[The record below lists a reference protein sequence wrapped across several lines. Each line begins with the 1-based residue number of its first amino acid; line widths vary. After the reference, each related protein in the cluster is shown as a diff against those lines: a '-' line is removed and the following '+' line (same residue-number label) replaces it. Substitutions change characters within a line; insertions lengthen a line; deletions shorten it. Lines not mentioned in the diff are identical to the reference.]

1 MDYLKIITVINPLQ
15 ISGSVIANG
24 EVVNTF
30 DLSIPE
36 VDIKMPLD
44 ELREYLTRK
53 NLVLV
58 GIQNSNFR
66 NKFEYKIPVINENEY
81 KLHDILISTYSIDEA
96 DRSFSFFIEK
106 DLKKPG
112 FPEIVRILNITNG
125 CRIVQDNV
133 ITTNKIAFRIKN
145 PHLMEVIIHQ
155 NLSQIKDTDKQK
167 FHVRCEKGTIRLL
180 PADLVATEEYVQAV
194 EDALNEDL
202 NPDPRDAIDAL
213 IKVGRDYGFFW
224 PKEIKLGGEFQM
236 DEQTENIEELENL
249 KHYDNW
255 KVIKRSDLTSLYEL
269 LPERLITKIK
279 EAIGIKVLHRNNLSV
294 NMPKGHSILTQH
306 IPKSSGITTF
316 NGVKIFASVIV
327 LNEARPYRNSFA
339 IRIEYMDDENP
350 YLVIHRIGPAK
361 KSFNLFIPY
370 MLIGYK
376 EELPTE
382 KFSNALNYIYTI
394 RFLYNGNN
402 QIEHPNL
409 ENGYCTIGCPVLK
422 CRDNPGYNFGKS
434 KDAISFHFRRRYE
447 RNDTELCCESYN
459 IQDDQTTNEL
469 VFEVNCAVIE
479 KNTPDFEVIEPTE
492 QKWEYK
498 TYNLP
503 LFQGKNSRTFTGN
516 RWELFRH
523 PKTIFAS
530 IQYFDHPNHPHF
542 LNIHKKYPIAKS
554 LNVIPDN
561 LHSHIGYVIVD
572 SNAFAS
578 TNTCDISKPIINR
591 FGDLHVKKNVSN
603 DFFNQ
608 SNTKYVGTSTDQE
621 ENEKIKFSQFKNIE
635 SLQPIFNEDIINFF
649 KLNYGLIINSQTMF
663 VAVNPAFNI
672 FKKINPKINHNES
685 CDAKIISSKSMNET
699 FLLENDLDS
708 GSFWSLPSNLI
719 NIMMQSINLCNDS
732 SVNDIRLEI
741 KCQRIILNIE
751 KEAIQPTENIKI
763 AVNNALKS
771 QEPYQKLI
779 KVFNIYGYF
788 LSQEIILGEKL
799 YEMSYNSLNEIV
811 NDNEPFKIDL
821 SKLDK
826 LFTSLKTKYKLDAS
840 YLMSSCGEAVKKE
853 DTKKWIEDY
862 YKKSF
867 KTLQIIN
874 RDKLFPIYEIFEPQ
888 ICCEIES
895 ILGIKNENKI
905 LMTGIIQ
912 IIENTKYYHESFPV
926 RLNSSNYQ
934 IFANIV
940 RTNEQSNNAINEAFV
955 KIQSATKTGFL
966 AIIEN
971 FDKIRNI
978 EPVELQIMWMLTEL
992 PNEINYFSVHTRKL
1006 SILSMKHQEIE
1017 SEKSSILLD
1026 IKDDYPK
1033 TSRIALSFEFLLSQ
1047 DKSTDKENQ
1056 IKLNIDYGP
1065 LYNDISSDDIKYEN
1079 NESGS
1084 DDYSSNTS
1092 EESQERVVKYSL
1104 YSCIFVSDEES
1115 IKTDISTNGEKYIN
1129 MKTIGLSIG

>member
-1 MDYLKIITVINPLQ
+1 MEYLNTIDEIIPQ
-15 ISGSVIANG
+15 RISGSVIANG

-30 DLSIPE
+30 DLSIN
-36 VDIKMPLD
+36 DINIKMPLN
-44 ELREYLTRK
+44 ELREYLTRM

-81 KLHDILISTYSIDEA
+81 KLNDILVSTYSIDEP
-96 DRSFSFFIEK
+96 DSFSFFIEK
-106 DLKKPG
+106 DLIRPG

-125 CRIVQDNV
+125 CIIMQDNIV
-133 ITTNKIAFRIKN
+133 TTNKSAFYIKN

-155 NLSQIKDTDKQK
+155 NLEQIEDTGKTK

-180 PADLVATEEYVQAV
+180 PADLVATEEYVQAI
-194 EDALNEDL
+194 EDALDKDL
-202 NPDPRDAIDAL
+202 NPDPRDARDAL
-213 IKVGRDYGFFW
+213 IKVGRDYGIFW

-249 KHYDNW
+249 KHYKNW
-255 KVIKRSDLTSLYEL
+255 KVIKRSDLTSLYKL
-269 LPERLITKIK
+269 LPEWLITKIK
-279 EAIGIKVLHRNNLSV
+279 EAIGMKVLHLNNLSV
-294 NMPKGHSILTQH
+294 NMPKGYNSLIKR
-306 IPKSSGITTF
+306 IPKPSGITTF

-339 IRIEYMDDENP
+339 IRIEYINDGSP
-350 YLVIHRIGPAK
+350 YLVIHRIFPAK
-361 KSFNLFIPY
+361 KTFNLFIPY

-382 KFSNALNYIYTI
+382 NFSNALNYIYTI

-409 ENGYCTIGCPVLK
+409 ENGYCIIGCPVLK
-422 CRDNPGYNFGKS
+422 CSDNPSYNFGKS
-434 KDAISFHFRRRYE
+434 KDAISFHFHRRNE
-447 RNDTELCCESYN
+447 RNGTELCCECYD
-459 IQDDQTTNEL
+459 IQNEQIINEL

-479 KNTPDFEVIEPTE
+479 KNTPGFEVFEPTE

-498 TYNLP
+498 NYNLP
-503 LFQGKNSRTFTGN
+503 LFRRKNRTFTGN
-516 RWELFRH
+516 RWQLFKQ

-530 IQYFDHPNHPHF
+530 IHHSNHPHF

-554 LNVIPDN
+554 LTVIPDN
-561 LHSHIGYVIVD
+561 LRSQIGYVIVD
-572 SNAFAS
+572 SNALAS
-578 TNTCDISKPIINR
+578 TNTCDISKSIINR
-591 FGDLHVKKNVSN
+591 IGDIHVKKNVSN

-635 SLQPIFNEDIINFF
+635 SLQPIFNEDIIKFF

-663 VAVNPAFNI
+663 IAVNPAFNI

-685 CDAKIISSKSMNET
+685 CDAKIISSKSRNET

-751 KEAIQPTENIKI
+751 REAIQPTENIKI

-826 LFTSLKTKYKLDAS
+826 LFTSWKTKYKFDAS

-934 IFANIV
+934 IFANMV
-940 RTNEQSNNAINEAFV
+940 RTNEQSNNVINEAFV

-978 EPVELQIMWMLTEL
+978 EPVELQIMWMLTGL

-1006 SILSMKHQEIE
+1006 SILSMKNQEIE
-1017 SEKSSILLD
+1017 SEKTSILLD

-1104 YSCIFVSDEES
+1104 YSCIFVSDEGS

>member
-1 MDYLKIITVINPLQ
+1 MDYLNTLDEINPQ
-15 ISGSVIANG
+15 RISGSVIANG

-30 DLSIPE
+30 DLSIND
-36 VDIKMPLD
+36 VNIKTPLD

-53 NLVLV
+53 NLVIV

-66 NKFEYKIPVINENEY
+66 NKFEYKIPVISENEY
-81 KLHDILISTYSIDEA
+81 QFNDILVSTVGAND
-96 DRSFSFFIEK
+96 DGDFSFFIEK

-112 FPEIVRILNITNG
+112 FPEIVRNLNITNG
-125 CRIVQDNV
+125 CRLVQDNV
-133 ITTNKIAFRIKN
+133 ITTNKIAFRIKK

-155 NLSQIKDTDKQK
+155 NLEQIEDTGKQK

-249 KHYDNW
+249 KHYENW

-279 EAIGIKVLHRNNLSV
+279 EAIGMKVLHRNNLSV
-294 NMPKGHSILTQH
+294 HMPKGHSILTQH
-306 IPKSSGITTF
+306 IPKPSGVTTF

-434 KDAISFHFRRRYE
+434 KDAISFHFRRRNE
-447 RNDTELCCESYN
+447 RNGTELCCESYD

-469 VFEVNCAVIE
+469 VFEINCAVIE

-498 TYNLP
+498 NYNLP

-516 RWELFRH
+516 RWKLFRH

-561 LHSHIGYVIVD
+561 LRSHIGYVIVN
-572 SNAFAS
+572 SN
-578 TNTCDISKPIINR
+578 
-591 FGDLHVKKNVSN
+591 
-603 DFFNQ
+603 
-608 SNTKYVGTSTDQE
+608 
-621 ENEKIKFSQFKNIE
+621 
-635 SLQPIFNEDIINFF
+635 
-649 KLNYGLIINSQTMF
+649 
-663 VAVNPAFNI
+663 
-672 FKKINPKINHNES
+672 
-685 CDAKIISSKSMNET
+685 
-699 FLLENDLDS
+699 
-708 GSFWSLPSNLI
+708 
-719 NIMMQSINLCNDS
+719 
-732 SVNDIRLEI
+732 
-741 KCQRIILNIE
+741 
-751 KEAIQPTENIKI
+751 
-763 AVNNALKS
+763 
-771 QEPYQKLI
+771 
-779 KVFNIYGYF
+779 
-788 LSQEIILGEKL
+788 
-799 YEMSYNSLNEIV
+799 
-811 NDNEPFKIDL
+811 
-821 SKLDK
+821 
-826 LFTSLKTKYKLDAS
+826 
-840 YLMSSCGEAVKKE
+840 
-853 DTKKWIEDY
+853 
-862 YKKSF
+862 
-867 KTLQIIN
+867 
-874 RDKLFPIYEIFEPQ
+874 
-888 ICCEIES
+888 
-895 ILGIKNENKI
+895 
-905 LMTGIIQ
+905 
-912 IIENTKYYHESFPV
+912 
-926 RLNSSNYQ
+926 
-934 IFANIV
+934 
-940 RTNEQSNNAINEAFV
+940 
-955 KIQSATKTGFL
+955 
-966 AIIEN
+966 
-971 FDKIRNI
+971 
-978 EPVELQIMWMLTEL
+978 
-992 PNEINYFSVHTRKL
+992 
-1006 SILSMKHQEIE
+1006 
-1017 SEKSSILLD
+1017 
-1026 IKDDYPK
+1026 
-1033 TSRIALSFEFLLSQ
+1033 
-1047 DKSTDKENQ
+1047 
-1056 IKLNIDYGP
+1056 
-1065 LYNDISSDDIKYEN
+1065 
-1079 NESGS
+1079 
-1084 DDYSSNTS
+1084 
-1092 EESQERVVKYSL
+1092 
-1104 YSCIFVSDEES
+1104 
-1115 IKTDISTNGEKYIN
+1115 
-1129 MKTIGLSIG
+1129 